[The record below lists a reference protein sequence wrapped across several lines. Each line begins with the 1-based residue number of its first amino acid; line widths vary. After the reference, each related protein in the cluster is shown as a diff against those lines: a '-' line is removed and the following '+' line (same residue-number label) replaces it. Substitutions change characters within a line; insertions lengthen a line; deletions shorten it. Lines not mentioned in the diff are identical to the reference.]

1 MKMRCL
7 LVDDEPPALK
17 ILESYVGSM
26 DSLEIAG
33 ICHNAFEAMNILQ
46 HKQIDVMFLDINMP
60 RLLGTEFF
68 RSLRN
73 PPKVIFTTA
82 HRDYALEGYEL
93 DAVDFLLKPISLE
106 RFFKAVSKL
115 TRNEDLQK
123 HSEKEVFAPN
133 ANSFLYF
140 RSERKMNKVML
151 NEIIYVESLKDYVRI
166 FRSTGKPLLVKQ
178 SMSSLEEMLP
188 DNQFVR
194 IHRCYIIAIDKV
206 TAFTNQDVEIGG
218 IEIPIGRLYSHHIAR
233 LSNA

>member
-1 MKMRCL
+1 
-7 LVDDEPPALK
+7 
-17 ILESYVGSM
+17 M

-33 ICHNAFEAMNILQ
+33 ICHNAFEAMSVLQ
-46 HKQIDVMFLDINMP
+46 HKQVDVMFLDINMP

-123 HSEKEVFAPN
+123 HSEKEVFVPN
-133 ANSFLYF
+133 TNSFLYF

-151 NEIIYVESLKDYVRI
+151 NEIIYAESLKDYVRI
-166 FRSTGKPLLVKQ
+166 FRNTGKPLLVKQ

-188 DNQFVR
+188 DNQFIR

-218 IEIPIGRLYSHHIAR
+218 IEIPIGRLYSHHIGR